1 MGMTVVAATR
11 PTDWDFPLFLHVL
24 GAMILVGGLVTAVG
38 LQVYAWRGREP
49 GDLVAYSRGAFW
61 SLLTVA
67 LPGWIVMRVG
77 AEWIYSKEGW
87 SGDNDPSWLG
97 IGYLAA
103 DAGFLVLLLTI
114 LLAGLGLRGLRKSG
128 GRSNTLGR
136 VATPLATILLVAY
149 LVAVWAMTAKPD

>member
-1 MGMTVVAATR
+1 MGMSVLAQTR
-11 PTDWDFPLFLHVL
+11 PTDWGFPLFLHVL
-24 GAMILVGGLVTAVG
+24 GAMILVGGLVTALG
-38 LQVYAWRGREP
+38 LQVYAWRRREP

-87 SGDNDPSWLG
+87 SGDNDPGWLG
-97 IGYLAA
+97 IGYIAA

-128 GRSNTLGR
+128 GTSNTLGR